1 MISDSCYNR
10 IYNVKISS
18 IEFIMVAACTNDYV
32 HLPFGDVTLHIHN
45 LGTIAVITDILSILL
60 SYYIFN
66 KLKLINK
73 EYQEIMDN
81 NIIKMSKF
89 AIRINNI
96 KLDKTTQD
104 ARILKMKLWLH
115 FTKILKRFQTED
127 NKMEVADVQLSN
139 SSAPKYFLLMKMEE
153 FQS

>member
-1 MISDSCYNR
+1 M
-10 IYNVKISS
+10 
-18 IEFIMVAACTNDYV
+18 
-32 HLPFGDVTLHIHN
+32 HIHN
-45 LGTIAVITDILSILL
+45 LGTIAVITDILSIIL

-89 AIRINNI
+89 AIRINNL

-104 ARILKMKLWLH
+104 PRMLKMKLWLH
-115 FTKILKRFQTED
+115 FTKILKRFVTED
-127 NKMEVADVQLSN
+127 N
-139 SSAPKYFLLMKMEE
+139 
-153 FQS
+153 